1 MGIKPRFSNADVR
14 QMFAVK
20 LQRIE
25 QVILNRLILVGE
37 TFVRNARLNGS
48 YLDQTGNLRSSIG
61 YIVLK
66 NGRTVHENYEEAQ
79 SGTDK
84 SKGVQSAKQFI
95 SELKSNFTNGY
106 TLIVVAGMD
115 YAAAVESLGKDVLTS
130 SGKQAEI
137 DLRFALKE
145 ISRKVKKL

>member
-1 MGIKPRFSNADVR
+1 MGISPRFSNADVR
-14 QMFAVK
+14 QMFAIK

-25 QVILNRLILVGE
+25 QVIINRLILVGE
-37 TFVRNARLNGS
+37 TFVRNARLNGN

-61 YIVLK
+61 FIVLK
-66 NGRTVHENYEEAQ
+66 NGTAVHENYEEAQ

-84 SKGVQSAKQFI
+84 GKGIQSAKQFI
-95 SELKSNFTNGY
+95 SQLRTNFRMGY

-115 YAAAVESLGKDVLTS
+115 YAAAVESRGKDVLTS

-137 DLRFALKE
+137 DIRFALNE
-145 ISRKVKKL
+145 IKRKVKGL